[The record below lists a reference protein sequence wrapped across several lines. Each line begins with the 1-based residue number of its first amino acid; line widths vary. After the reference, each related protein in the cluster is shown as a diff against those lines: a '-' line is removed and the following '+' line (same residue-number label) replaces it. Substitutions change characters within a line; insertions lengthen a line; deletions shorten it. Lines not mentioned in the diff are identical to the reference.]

1 MKSEFTA
8 CVRNQKPVNFF
19 KQSKIKEVQLR
30 KTLLDQVKK
39 GSQFQ
44 ELQWT
49 CWVINS
55 QELF

>member
-8 CVRNQKPVNFF
+8 CARNQKPMSFC

-39 GSQFQ
+39 DYQYQ
-44 ELQWT
+44 DLQ
-49 CWVINS
+49 
-55 QELF
+55 

>member
-8 CVRNQKPVNFF
+8 CARNQKPVSFC

-39 GSQFQ
+39 ESQLQ
-44 ELQWT
+44 ELQRT
-49 CWVINS
+49 GWVINS
-55 QELF
+55 QEFL